1 MCLYSQELWLVLQ
14 KIMMVVILNTS
25 ENTHFVYMYMA
36 LTGCEISVWHASQDE
51 MKDWIYCE
59 NGQDS
64 VCSAGLRTWPV

>member
-1 MCLYSQELWLVLQ
+1 
-14 KIMMVVILNTS
+14 
-25 ENTHFVYMYMA
+25 MA